1 MNHRLHDDGQWIAT
15 PVARVLLLLS
25 CGLTLSCGAQGA
37 VPATFAAAGK
47 NATCTSAPRTPTG
60 LVATGTVGLGTF
72 LNWSPVAP
80 PAGCT
85 VSYTVFQNGTRI
97 GTTMSN
103 ISFPVTGLAHS
114 TTYAFTVMATDAAG
128 SSVNSRPLNVT
139 TARVTGHDY
148 YVAKSGSDSSG
159 TGSAQA
165 PWATIGHA
173 VSQTRAGD
181 TVYVGSGVYN
191 ESVAL
196 AASGTA
202 SAPIVIDGQGVA
214 FIDGSSPTAVS
225 CCTSPS
231 FVANNGFVGA
241 NTQGLFTIGA
251 SNGVSYLTVEGFT
264 VRNYTT
270 SSTNDVPAGILVVGG
285 GTGINVLNNT
295 IQGITSTAKQTK
307 KAGPN
312 AYGIGAFGTS
322 ATPLSLTVSYNTVT
336 GCQTGE
342 SETTTFN
349 GNVQDFVVSFN
360 TIHDN
365 NNIGMDAIGFEG
377 VGPEGF
383 DQASNGD
390 VYGNVIYRNSAINNA
405 GEQGGGQDGG
415 YDENGL
421 YCDGCKQVVF
431 ERNTVYANDI
441 GIEAASEIQNEL
453 SSNVIIRNNLV
464 YGSNSAGMTVGGFAS
479 TGTGGSEN
487 ITLVNNS
494 LYNNDLQQTGSG
506 EFQIQFRATGIVF
519 ENNIVYA
526 GAQGVFLHG
535 YVPGSGVTLN
545 NNDYFT
551 TSSTTSF
558 VLDNKTYSSF
568 AKYQSKT
575 GQDLDSVFANPNF
588 IALPSCTANGYTPS
602 GGFSSKTASSC
613 STAGNL
619 DLPQSGSPAL
629 NAGNT
634 SLGTPSGSGYSAYQQ
649 SQPFVGQ
656 YDFTGTNP
664 RVSANGQ
671 INIGAY
677 EN

>member
-1 MNHRLHDDGQWIAT
+1 MNHRLHDDWQWIAT
-15 PVARVLLLLS
+15 PGARVLLLLS

-37 VPATFAAAGK
+37 VPATFPAAEKAP
-47 NATCTSAPRTPTG
+47 TCTSAPGAPSG
-60 LVATGTVGLGTF
+60 LVASGTVGLGTF

-85 VSYTVFQNGTRI
+85 VSYTVFRNGTRI
-97 GTTMSN
+97 GTTTSN
-103 ISFPVTGLAHS
+103 TSFPVTGLAHS

-128 SSVNSRPLNVT
+128 NSADSRSLNVT
-139 TARVTGHDY
+139 TAPLTGHDY
-148 YVAKSGSDSSG
+148 YVAKSGNDSSG

-173 VSQTRAGD
+173 VSQTKPGD

-196 AASGTA
+196 TTSGTA

-214 FIDGSSPTAVS
+214 FIDGSSPAAVS
-225 CCTSPS
+225 CCSSPS
-231 FVANNGFVGA
+231 FVSNNGFVGA

-264 VRNYTT
+264 VRNYST
-270 SSTNDVPAGILVVGG
+270 SSTNDVPAGILIVGG

-295 IQGITSTAKQTK
+295 IQGITSTAKQTQ

-349 GNVQDFVVSFN
+349 GNVQNFIVSFN

-383 DQASNGD
+383 DQATNGD
-390 VYGNVIYRNSAINNA
+390 VYGNIIYRNSAINNA

-421 YCDGCKQVVF
+421 YCDGCRQVVF

-441 GIEAASEIQNEL
+441 GIEAASEIQNEV

-526 GAQGVFLHG
+526 GAQGLFLHG

-545 NNDYFT
+545 ANDYYT
-551 TSSTTSF
+551 ASSTTRF
-558 VLDNKTYSSF
+558 MLDNKTYSSF

-575 GQDLDSVFANPNF
+575 GQDLDSVFANPNY
-588 IALPSCTANGYTPS
+588 IALPSCTASGYTPS

-619 DLPQSGSPAL
+619 DLPQNGSPAL
-629 NAGNT
+629 NAGNA
-634 SLGTPSGSGYSAYQQ
+634 SLGAPSGSGYGAYQQ

-664 RVSANGQ
+664 RVRADGE